1 MPWTPSGAEW
11 QSPWLPLSDTSRNVE
26 EQRADPA
33 STLNYVRKLIE
44 RRKAF
49 ADAPYETLPSATG
62 VWAYRRGTATCV
74 LNMTDD
80 IVGHEGH
87 TLQPWQ
93 GLIL

>member
-11 QSPWLPLSDTSRNVE
+11 RSPWLPLVDTSRNVE

-33 STLNYVRKLIE
+33 STLNYVRDLIQ

-49 ADAPYETLPSATG
+49 ADEPYETLQSAKG
-62 VWAYRRGTATCV
+62 VWAYRRGPTTCV